1 VNEISRALPARCK
14 LVLFNPMRCWDSI
27 AAENT
32 PWQDLLRFY
41 TLPLA
46 VVGGAASFLDLA
58 VIGVW
63 DDSGHATAPIA
74 QTLMFCIGCVIA
86 VLVFHLVA
94 AQLCV
99 RAATALGGSCELDAA
114 MRLVA
119 HAATPLLL
127 GWSLSFPLTESLR
140 SITSLYSL
148 VLLYTGSGPLL
159 RLPREQQAIFTAAA
173 FFAGALAVGFLTF
186 LCDDLIP
193 RGN

>member
-1 VNEISRALPARCK
+1 MSEMSRMLPARCK

-63 DDSGHATAPIA
+63 NDTGHVTTPLT
-74 QTLMFCIGCVIA
+74 QTIMFCIGCVIA
-86 VLVFHLVA
+86 VLAFHLIA

-99 RAATALGGSCELDAA
+99 RAATALGGRCELDAA

-140 SITSLYSL
+140 LIAALHSL
-148 VLLYTGSGPLL
+148 VLLYIGSGPLL
-159 RLPREQQAIFTAAA
+159 RLPREQQAIFTTAA
-173 FFAGALAVGFLTF
+173 FFAGALAVAFLTL

-193 RGN
+193 RRN